1 MLRQYIVYGSFG
13 AICIEDDSIA
23 GAIESVKLSF
33 YYPELVWIT
42 CVKEV
47 FICGYPY

>member
-1 MLRQYIVYGSFG
+1 MLRQFIVYGTLG
-13 AICIEDDSIA
+13 VKCIEDDSPC
-23 GAIESVKLSF
+23 GAAETYLLQCDH
-33 YYPELVWIT
+33 PEYERVS

>member
-1 MLRQYIVYGSFG
+1 MLRQFIVYGSFG
-13 AICIEDDSIA
+13 AVCVEDDSMN
-23 GAIESVKLSF
+23 GAIQQVLLSF
-33 YYPELVWIT
+33 DYPEYERVS